1 MFEKKKVKWFLYGM
15 KICVAGLG
23 LIGGSLCMALRRA
36 GYKADGYNRSPAPL
50 EYALRNNIIAAPA
63 AGFEEY
69 DVVFVALPPRAAVQF
84 INANVFKDG
93 AIVADIC
100 GVKGY
105 MEREIYSRPR
115 NFLYVGTHPMAGKEV
130 SGIQN
135 ACVDLFDR
143 ASMVIT
149 SCPKT
154 DAAALLTIKKLTK
167 EMGFRVIVEC
177 SAEVHDRKIAYTSQ
191 LAHVVSNAYVKDGE
205 IESCLGF
212 TGGSFQDMTR
222 IAGVDEGVWS
232 ELYLLNSANLSARI
246 GELIAN
252 LSQIKSA
259 IDGADE
265 EVLRGVLK
273 EGREMFSGQR
283 EKASDDGIKITLL
296 K

>member
-1 MFEKKKVKWFLYGM
+1 
-15 KICVAGLG
+15 
-23 LIGGSLCMALRRA
+23 
-36 GYKADGYNRSPAPL
+36 
-50 EYALRNNIIAAPA
+50 
-63 AGFEEY
+63 
-69 DVVFVALPPRAAVQF
+69 
-84 INANVFKDG
+84 
-93 AIVADIC
+93 
-100 GVKGY
+100 
-105 MEREIYSRPR
+105 
-115 NFLYVGTHPMAGKEV
+115 
-130 SGIQN
+130 
-135 ACVDLFDR
+135 
-143 ASMVIT
+143 
-149 SCPKT
+149 
-154 DAAALLTIKKLTK
+154 
-167 EMGFRVIVEC
+167 MGFRVIVEC

-232 ELYLLNSANLSARI
+232 ELYLLNSTNLSARI